1 MVFILTTN
9 VASSDFYQ
17 RLYELENVFEGELD
31 FAHLAKNILN
41 TVTRETA
48 ATAGIIYWFDEVQNE
63 LKIKT
68 ISGVPTVNINKIT
81 KTLRQ
86 PQGILERMTK
96 DPTPFLLT
104 KLEKGVA
111 MGLSELSGLAD
122 YQSLL
127 VVPLTIQSKLLGL
140 LILFQD
146 KGVFNQSQLEI
157 LTAFAPRVAV
167 HLDNARLYQLTKE
180 TALENAQLYVNISK
194 LYQHATTDHLT
205 GLYNR
210 SFLMQRIREEIK
222 KARRFK
228 QPLAILFADL
238 DHFKSVNDEHGHQVG
253 DQLLT
258 EFGNFIKKSVREY
271 DIACRFGGEEF
282 VILLPQTTLENA
294 LKLAERLRISAA
306 KKLFCQNIGLQVT
319 VSFGVNALTEMADA
333 VIILGDEQLLYEIEN
348 LIAGADEA
356 LYRAKNAGRNQAM
369 VHQYNA

>member
-1 MVFILTTN
+1 MTTN

-31 FAHLAKNILN
+31 FAHLAKSILN
-41 TVTRETA
+41 TVIREAA

-86 PQGILERMTK
+86 PQGILERVTK

-146 KGVFNQSQLEI
+146 KGVFNQNQLEI

-306 KKLFCQNIGLQVT
+306 KKLFCQDIGLQVT